1 MVWNISKFWNELLI
15 FDDFTVNV
23 RTIFKFNVSKKLYLY
38 VCICI
43 NGIKGVFMESFNYSS
58 SQKMKLNQVVDL
70 RRTNYKAGN
79 IRNGMYLRVL
89 S

>member
-1 MVWNISKFWNELLI
+1 MDWNISEFWNELILGI
-15 FDDFTVNV
+15 FTVNV

-38 VCICI
+38 VCIRI
-43 NGIKGVFMESFNYSS
+43 NGVKGIFMESFNYSS

-70 RRTNYKAGN
+70 RLTNYKTGN
-79 IRNGMYLRVL
+79 IRNGVYLRVL